1 LFKILRVI
9 SLMSGTFGKFVLPS
23 LFVSGAVFAVLAVP
37 LAVYGSE
44 KVDLQ
49 LSESIGVTGTI
60 QDFTAPYLGVSGLA
74 SLAVGGATAAIA
86 GVTSSKKKAAKAE
99 QEYLTAQANF
109 QNRERQLQ
117 DALLSESS
125 LVKSGLGFFLD
136 DAQVTAPDAAPSF
149 PVLAVAA
156 SAAPLLS
163 QPIVPVAV
171 TAAVPAPVVSTQPVI
186 VASAQP
192 EPLGFTVNS
201 SNMGVQPVKV
211 PRVTAQAATSP
222 LHAAHGFMSFSRAG
236 RVITPAAI
244 AWAEEPIEH
253 QTATQQLDV
262 LQGQLQGLMTQIE
275 QIQVSLQTK
284 AVVASPSRIEVIQAD
299 RPLVAATT
307 HRFQSLEHSWTSV
320 PQRVAS

>member
-1 LFKILRVI
+1 
-9 SLMSGTFGKFVLPS
+9 MSGTFGKFVLPS
-23 LFVSGAVFAVLAVP
+23 VFVSGAVFAVLAVP

-74 SLAVGGATAAIA
+74 SLAVGGATAAIV

-117 DALLSESS
+117 DALFAESS

-136 DAQVTAPDAAPSF
+136 DVQVAAPESAPESAPSF
-149 PVLAVAA
+149 PAVAA
-156 SAAPLLS
+156 ASGVPLAPS
-163 QPIVPVAV
+163 IVPVS
-171 TAAVPAPVVSTQPVI
+171 VPVPGVAPSQPVI

-192 EPLGFTVNS
+192 ELLGFTVNS

-236 RVITPAAI
+236 RVITPAAL
-244 AWAEEPIEH
+244 AWAEDPIDH
-253 QTATQQLDV
+253 PTTTQQLDV
-262 LQGQLQGLMTQIE
+262 LQGQLQGLMNQIE

-284 AVVASPSRIEVIQAD
+284 AVVAPPSRIEVIQDD
-299 RPLVAATT
+299 RSLVTAMT
-307 HRFQSLEHSWTSV
+307 HRVQPFEHSWTSV
-320 PQRVAS
+320 PHRVAS